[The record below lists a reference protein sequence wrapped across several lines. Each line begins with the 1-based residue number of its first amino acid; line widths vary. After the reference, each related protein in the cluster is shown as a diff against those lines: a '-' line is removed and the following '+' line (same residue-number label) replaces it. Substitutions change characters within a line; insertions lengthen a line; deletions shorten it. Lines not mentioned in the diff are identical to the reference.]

1 MSATQRLIQTA
12 NISTHVVTDKR
23 AKFTCK
29 PKFLAVLRTMPETDK
44 NKLVFTYEEVRLCSL
59 GGGSYVY
66 MNVCLRSLCFFLPTF

>member
-12 NISTHVVTDKR
+12 NISTHVVTDKK

-44 NKLVFTYEEVRLCSL
+44 NKLVFTYEEVGL
-59 GGGSYVY
+59 
-66 MNVCLRSLCFFLPTF
+66 

>member
-12 NISTHVVTDKR
+12 NISTHVVTDKK

-44 NKLVFTYEEVRLCSL
+44 NKLVFTYEEVRLLSFRKFE
-59 GGGSYVY
+59 VN